1 MSKQH
6 TAEFIAAIGTT
17 AVLLLGLNSAA
28 ASSAPMLRFVVA
40 VGVAAGVVALL
51 RHGSDSGFG

>member
-6 TAEFIAAIGTT
+6 TAEFLAAIGTT
-17 AVLLLGLNSAA
+17 AVVLLGLNSVA
-28 ASSAPMLRFVVA
+28 ASSTPMLRFVVA

-51 RHGSDSGFG
+51 RHGSDSRFV